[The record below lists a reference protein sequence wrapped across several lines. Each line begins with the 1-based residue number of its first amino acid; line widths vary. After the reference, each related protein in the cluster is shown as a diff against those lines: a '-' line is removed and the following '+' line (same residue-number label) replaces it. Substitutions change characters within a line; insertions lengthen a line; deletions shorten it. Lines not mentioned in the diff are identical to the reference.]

1 MFPLELSQ
9 QAKSTPVETLH
20 RIVGAVGLVITVQG
34 SGDLGRIVGDLVTV
48 APRLAED
55 HEVRADGLIVSR
67 VGLYRVF
74 WGALRWP
81 GGSLAILAPLSLHDR
96 QEVSEWTRHFM
107 REVLD
112 PIRTLSQQGY
122 SVGGGGNGMVTE
134 EGFSRAFQQAYV

>member
-1 MFPLELSQ
+1 MFPLELAH
-9 QAKSTPVETLH
+9 QAKGTPVETLY
-20 RIVGAVGLVITVQG
+20 RIVEAVGLVITVQG
-34 SGDLGRIVGDLVTV
+34 SGDLDRIVGDVVTV

-55 HEVRADGLIVSR
+55 HEVRADGLVMSR

-96 QEVSEWTRHFM
+96 QDVSEWTRHFI

-112 PIRTLSQQGY
+112 PIQTLSRQGY
-122 SVGGGGNGMVTE
+122 SVGGGGKGMVTE
-134 EGFSRAFQQAYV
+134 EDFCRAFQQAYV